1 MKPIE
6 EHELYLTDRR
16 AWAKYIAPK
25 WGKMLEAAD
34 EAERRRLWRIAGPE
48 LKAEIRAL
56 KSESELT
63 RGEPGTFTK

>member
-1 MKPIE
+1 MTPMQ
-6 EHELYLTDRR
+6 EHKLYLTDRW

-25 WGKMLEAAD
+25 WVKRMEAAD

-56 KSESELT
+56 RQQSQT
-63 RGEPGTFTK
+63 

>member
-1 MKPIE
+1 MTPMQ
-6 EHELYLTDRR
+6 EHKLYLKDRR

-25 WGKMLEAAD
+25 WVKRMEASD

-56 KSESELT
+56 RQQSKT
-63 RGEPGTFTK
+63 